1 MYSNSL
7 PFYLKPFFLSQDTT
21 LYLLIGFFGLFLV
34 MTLPQTLC
42 LMTDSGSFKECT
54 QAFCRQFLSGDWCD
68 VFLMSSWGLWVWG
81 REATQI
87 NILSHHIFKAVKE
100 MVAKTVCSSKPVSK
114 NIAGL
119 HFVVSLAFSEAI
131 NLSSSSQNPYSLTT
145 TNLPWIFHII
155 SSFLACWP
163 NAKTWVE

>member
-21 LYLLIGFFGLFLV
+21 LYLLTGFFGLFLV
-34 MTLPQTLC
+34 MTVPQTLC
-42 LMTDSGSFKECT
+42 LMTDSGSFEECT
-54 QAFCRQFLSGDWCD
+54 QAFCRLFLSGDWCD
-68 VFLMSSWGLWVWG
+68 VFLMSSCGLWVWG

-87 NILSHHIFKAVKE
+87 NIFSSHHIFKAVKE

-114 NIAGL
+114 NIASL
-119 HFVVSLAFSEAI
+119 HVVVSLAVSEAI
-131 NLSSSSQNPYSLTT
+131 NLSSSSQNPYSVTT

-163 NAKTWVE
+163 NAKT